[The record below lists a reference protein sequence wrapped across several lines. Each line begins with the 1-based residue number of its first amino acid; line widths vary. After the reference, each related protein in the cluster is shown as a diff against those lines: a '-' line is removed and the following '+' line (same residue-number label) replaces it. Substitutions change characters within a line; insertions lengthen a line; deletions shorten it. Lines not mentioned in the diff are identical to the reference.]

1 MMAKYDFAISEEEEN
16 KTTDVKIKIDMPS
29 DRFLLDYMRVKIID
43 KSDNDLTETHKV
55 SVINSMNLNNL
66 KLKPNANGYS
76 LIIEGVFPYNT

>member
-1 MMAKYDFAISEEEEN
+1 
-16 KTTDVKIKIDMPS
+16 MPS

-43 KSDNDLTETHKV
+43 KTDNDLTETHKV

-76 LIIEGVFPYNT
+76 LIIEGVFPYNTNDGQMVIDTLSNSETFELKEVT